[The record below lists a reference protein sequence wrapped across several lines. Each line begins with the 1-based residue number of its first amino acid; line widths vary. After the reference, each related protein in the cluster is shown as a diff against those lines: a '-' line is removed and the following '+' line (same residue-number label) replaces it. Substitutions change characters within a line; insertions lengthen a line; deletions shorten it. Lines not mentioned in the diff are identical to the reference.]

1 MSELLLLKK
10 EDCKS
15 CYKCIRECALKSI
28 RFSENRA
35 QIVERECVYCGHCY
49 VTCPQSAKEIRR
61 DTDKARALIASGRP
75 VIVSLAPS
83 FIADFGVGGLD
94 GMRQALLKLGFADV
108 EETARGAR
116 IVKTEYERMIAS
128 GNTSS
133 SSPPAAT
140 ASTC

>member
-94 GMRQALLKLGFADV
+94 GMRQALLKLALPMW
-108 EETARGAR
+108 RRLPGAP
-116 IVKTEYERMIAS
+116 
-128 GNTSS
+128 GSS
-133 SSPPAAT
+133 RPSMSA
-140 ASTC
+140 

>member
-61 DTDKARALIASGRP
+61 DTDKVKALIAHVSKAAGFPSGRLKAGG
-75 VIVSLAPS
+75 SNARTRAAPQT
-83 FIADFGVGGLD
+83 AGV
-94 GMRQALLKLGFADV
+94 
-108 EETARGAR
+108 
-116 IVKTEYERMIAS
+116 
-128 GNTSS
+128 
-133 SSPPAAT
+133 
-140 ASTC
+140 

>member
-49 VTCPQSAKEIRR
+49 VTCPQSAKEIRQ

-94 GMRQALLKLGFADV
+94 GH
-108 EETARGAR
+108 
-116 IVKTEYERMIAS
+116 AS
-128 GNTSS
+128 GAPQTGLCRCGGDC
-133 SSPPAAT
+133 PGRQDRQDRI
-140 ASTC
+140 

>member
-61 DTDKARALIASGRP
+61 DTGQGKGPDRLRSAGDRQSGP
-75 VIVSLAPS
+75 
-83 FIADFGVGGLD
+83 
-94 GMRQALLKLGFADV
+94 LLH
-108 EETARGAR
+108 
-116 IVKTEYERMIAS
+116 
-128 GNTSS
+128 
-133 SSPPAAT
+133 
-140 ASTC
+140 C